1 MCKSSQLRGW
11 TPSSEHHHY
20 HHHPIRRCACNPSP
34 EALHLQA
41 LTHRGP
47 GRSAGRRPPRP
58 STAAPRARER
68 GLRPHRTWA
77 VLRARAA
84 PPPPAAARGAHRPR
98 QLRCWGQ
105 ETDCFW
111 REKQKG
117 QKGELF
123 LERAARCRGGPFPP
137 PLCPSSNSTPGKL
150 GFESSLGDGA
160 SGTRGAG
167 GDAPGPW
174 RQSHPREG
182 TRTPS
187 PTRNFHLPRHPL
199 RGRSEPLPPAA
210 GSQQSSGSG
219 PIQPDHVPPPRAKAR
234 RSSGRDGGSRGR

>member
-1 MCKSSQLRGW
+1 M
-11 TPSSEHHHY
+11 
-20 HHHPIRRCACNPSP
+20 
-34 EALHLQA
+34 
-41 LTHRGP
+41 
-47 GRSAGRRPPRP
+47 
-58 STAAPRARER
+58 
-68 GLRPHRTWA
+68 
-77 VLRARAA
+77 LRARAA
-84 PPPPAAARGAHRPR
+84 PPPPPAVRGAHRPR
-98 QLRCWGQ
+98 LLKCWGQ

-117 QKGELF
+117 QKDELF
-123 LERAARCRGGPFPP
+123 LERAARFCGGPFPP
-137 PLCPSSNSTPGKL
+137 PPCPSSNSTPGKL

-174 RQSHPREG
+174 RQSDPREG
-182 TRTPS
+182 TRPPS

-219 PIQPDHVPPPRAKAR
+219 PIVSELPDYIPPSP
-234 RSSGRDGGSRGR
+234 G